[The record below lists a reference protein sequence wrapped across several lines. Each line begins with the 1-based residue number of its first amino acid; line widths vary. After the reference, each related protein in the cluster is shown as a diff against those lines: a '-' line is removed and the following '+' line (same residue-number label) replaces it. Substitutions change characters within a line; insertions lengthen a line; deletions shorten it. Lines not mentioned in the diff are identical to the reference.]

1 VAFTPH
7 LSPMETSKYS
17 RTNQK
22 TVLSETQSPSQ
33 SSQQNLGRKQGKQQN
48 DVNGNSRTHGL
59 PSGGRGRRKEASEI
73 KMREAEELGGIPRS
87 DRYSSSDWWHN
98 TLSLPNS
105 AILRAIRGPVLFMTG
120 WAGFLSIL
128 YQRLLITRPG
138 AAELMSLPLAPH
150 SLMVSALSLLL
161 VFKTNSAYQRFAEGR
176 KIWETIINNAR
187 DLYRM
192 MTLYEREMG
201 RSKRRRLQ
209 RLLAAFP
216 YLLRHRIRPNLVM
229 YRLDDV
235 DNVRNP
241 EFSIVLYQDKAGN
254 DLDPEAA
261 AVATQEEHEGKS
273 RRKPRPLY
281 WVDKRTLP
289 WRLLPPNALE
299 PCARAQNRPLWVCD
313 RMAFELRN
321 IPEGPSFSA
330 RERLV
335 LISKVEKL
343 SGSIGACE
351 RIHQTVVPLNYAR
364 HSLRALTLFLFTL
377 PFCLV
382 QPLKLLTAPALFLIS
397 WLMFG
402 IYEIGYS
409 IEDPFQGTLRLSVLC
424 DAIRRDVLA
433 DEVIRNTAF
442 ETSEDEDQKADTP
455 SSDGIGG
462 SQADGAEKDDRVD
475 YEFSP
480 IGKQPKQPTADSP
493 IQCEGL
499 SEIPVTEDTALP
511 SINGTLPEYMR
522 KKP

>member
-1 VAFTPH
+1 
-7 LSPMETSKYS
+7 
-17 RTNQK
+17 
-22 TVLSETQSPSQ
+22 
-33 SSQQNLGRKQGKQQN
+33 
-48 DVNGNSRTHGL
+48 
-59 PSGGRGRRKEASEI
+59 
-73 KMREAEELGGIPRS
+73 
-87 DRYSSSDWWHN
+87 
-98 TLSLPNS
+98 
-105 AILRAIRGPVLFMTG
+105 MTF
-120 WAGFLSIL
+120 WAGFLSFL
-128 YQRLLITRPG
+128 HRRLLVTNPG

-192 MTLYEREMG
+192 MNLYEREMG

-235 DNVRNP
+235 ENVRNP
-241 EFSIVLYQDKAGN
+241 EYSIVLYQDKAGN

-261 AVATQEEHEGKS
+261 AVATQEENEGKS
-273 RRKPRPLY
+273 RRKPRSLY

-313 RMAFELRN
+313 RMAYELRN
-321 IPEGPSFSA
+321 IPDGPNFTA
-330 RERLV
+330 RERLA

-382 QPLKLLTAPALFLIS
+382 QPLKLSTAPALFLIS

-442 ETSEDEDQKADTP
+442 ETSEDEDHQQDVV
-455 SSDGIGG
+455 SSDGGVG
-462 SQADGAEKDDRVD
+462 SHEGTKEADEQLD

-480 IGKQPKQPTADSP
+480 IVKQQKHPAAEPP
-493 IQCEGL
+493 IQFEGL
-499 SEIPVTEDTALP
+499 SEIPVTG
-511 SINGTLPEYMR
+511 INATLPDYMN